1 MSERTFSLLDDG
13 RVVALDVDVR
23 DDQVWLSAATL
34 EEGLGWELT
43 PEGLCREGLCVPRR
57 AGTANDSGIALA
69 DLAATLGRPL
79 AVDVAERAACLG
91 AAAADRAGALSSLTA
106 PDFSLPDL
114 QGRLHSLS
122 EHRGKKVFLVAYA
135 SW

>member
-1 MSERTFSLLDDG
+1 MSERRVSLIDDG
-13 RVVALDVDVR
+13 RIVELDADLR
-23 DDQVWLSAATL
+23 GGQVWLSAVAL
-34 EEGLGWELT
+34 ERGLGWELT
-43 PEGLCREGLCVPRR
+43 PEGLCRDGLCVRRR
-57 AGTANDSGIALA
+57 AGTSTGDGIDLA

-79 AVDVAERAACLG
+79 AVDVEEG
-91 AAAADRAGALSSLTA
+91 AAYLGVGVADRAGALASLMA